1 MESIDENVSFLIIG
15 VIAIVLLVI
24 IVSGYVKA
32 PPDKAYIISGLRKQA
47 KFVIGKASIKI
58 PFLERKDELEL
69 SLVQV
74 DIKTESSVPTKE
86 FINVRVDG
94 VANVKVSSDDESI
107 RKAAENFLNRD
118 KEYIATIAQQVLEG
132 NMREIIGQME
142 LTELVHNRDV
152 FAQNVQESTAK
163 ELSNMGLSVV
173 NLTIQNFV
181 DDNNVIENLGIDNV
195 TKIQKEAAIARANS
209 ERDIKIAQSKANSE
223 ANDADVTSQ
232 TQISIT
238 QNELAIKR
246 ATLKRQADTEQA
258 KSDAAYSI
266 AQQISRKEIEVETV
280 NAEIA
285 KTEREAQRK
294 QREIEVREN
303 ALRAEVEKVADAE
316 RYREQQEAEAGL
328 YKRQKEAEARAF
340 EIEREALAEMK
351 RADAIRQVGMAEA
364 EIIEKKAEAL
374 NLYNQ
379 SALSQMLIDKL
390 PEIVKG
396 AAEPLSKTEKI
407 VMFGDGNAQKMM
419 KDTLTSSLGV
429 VEGLKEG
436 TGIDLAAILNGFAG
450 TKLALDA
457 SKSEVQAPQETKK
470 DHKEV
475 VESPEVEELEP
486 SIATCEPKEQESVQE
501 EKEDGI
507 VFDVSQT

>member
-1 MESIDENVSFLIIG
+1 MEDLFENWQFILAVVIGVLFLII
-15 VIAIVLLVI
+15 I
-24 IVSGYVKA
+24 ISGYVKA
-32 PPDKAYIISGLRKQA
+32 PPDKVYIISGLRKNA
-47 KFVIGKASIKI
+47 KYVIGKASIKI

-74 DIKTESSVPTKE
+74 DIRTESAVPTKE

-94 VANVKVSSDDESI
+94 VANVKVGSDVQSVS
-107 RKAAENFLNRD
+107 KAAENFLNKD
-118 KEYIATIAQQVLEG
+118 KNYISTIAQQVLEG

-152 FAQNVQESTAK
+152 FAQNVQDSTAR

-181 DDNNVIENLGIDNV
+181 DDNHVIENLGIDNV
-195 TKIQKEAAIARANS
+195 TRIQKDAAIARANS
-209 ERDIKIAQSKANSE
+209 ERDIKIAQSQANSQ

-232 TQISIT
+232 TQIAIT

-246 ATLKRQADTEQA
+246 ATLKAQADTEQA
-258 KSDAAYSI
+258 RSDAAYSI
-266 AQQISRKEIEVETV
+266 AQQISRKQIEIETV

-285 KTEREAQRK
+285 RTEREAEQK
-294 QREIEVREN
+294 QKEIEVREHS
-303 ALRAEVEKVADAE
+303 LRAEVEKVADAE
-316 RYREQQEAEAGL
+316 RYREQQMAEAEL
-328 YKRQKEAEARAF
+328 FKNQKETEALAF
-340 EIEREALAEMK
+340 QIEREAEAEQK
-351 RADAIRQVGMAEA
+351 RAEAIRQVGLAEA
-364 EIIEKKAEAL
+364 EIMERKAEAL
-374 NLYNQ
+374 NRYTQ
-379 SALSQMLIDKL
+379 SALSQMLIEKL

-407 VMFGDGNAQKMM
+407 IMFGDGNAEKMVG
-419 KDTLTSSLGV
+419 DTLRSSLGI

-457 SKSEVQAPQETKK
+457 SKTDVDDLVAPTKETPKKTPKEEVTENIKKVVEEKIIPEVQEKIDNFYK
-470 DHKEV
+470 DNDK
-475 VESPEVEELEP
+475 
-486 SIATCEPKEQESVQE
+486 
-501 EKEDGI
+501 
-507 VFDVSQT
+507 